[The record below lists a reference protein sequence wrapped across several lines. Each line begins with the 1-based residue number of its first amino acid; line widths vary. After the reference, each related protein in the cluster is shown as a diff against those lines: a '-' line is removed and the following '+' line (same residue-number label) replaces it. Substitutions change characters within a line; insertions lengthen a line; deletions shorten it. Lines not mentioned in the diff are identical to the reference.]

1 MAKHIAFL
9 TIPAAG
15 HLNPTLPV
23 VAELVRRGHRVTY
36 ATGAAFAGAVEA
48 AGAEFV
54 ELDWTPKAIKVARTG
69 QTTEDLARML
79 LTFVNS
85 ARRVTPAIE
94 KWLVDDRP
102 DLFVYDMMTFIGPA
116 LAAKLDLL
124 EATTVANFAGNEHFN
139 LTSALVPADFD
150 PGHPKFQEF
159 LAARAQYAKDFE
171 VPLETVATAGA
182 IAPMNLVFIPREFQL
197 SGETF
202 DERFHFAGPAIGART
217 AVSDWTSPG
226 SPLLFISLG
235 TAVNDRPDFFTTCAK
250 AFGGTDWKVAMAIGT
265 EVDLADLG
273 EIPPNF
279 DVRPYFPQPVVL
291 EHADAFLSHA
301 GMNSVMESLLNQV
314 PLATYP
320 QTAEQSANADRVEE
334 LGLGRRLPNDVTP
347 DLLRATVDEI
357 AADAGIRTNL
367 AAMAEHISAAGG
379 AIGAADALESYL
391 VQSRCADSTG
401 RSAG

>member
-1 MAKHIAFL
+1 MAEHIAFL
-9 TIPAAG
+9 TVPAAG
-15 HLNPTLPV
+15 HVNPTLPV
-23 VAELVRRGHRVTY
+23 VAELVRRGYRVSY
-36 ATGAAFAGAVEA
+36 ATGPAFADAVEA
-48 AGAEFV
+48 TGAEFV

-79 LTFVNS
+79 LGFVNS

-116 LAAKLDLL
+116 LATKLGLL
-124 EATTVANFAGNEHFN
+124 EAATVANFAGNEQFN
-139 LTSALVPADFD
+139 LTQALVPADFD
-150 PGHPKFQEF
+150 HRHPKFQEF
-159 LAARAQYAKDFE
+159 LAARAQYAKDFG
-171 VPLETVATAGA
+171 VPLETVAAAGA

-250 AFGGTDWKVAMAIGT
+250 AFGGTDWNVAMAIGNQVSPA
-265 EVDLADLG
+265 ELG
-273 EIPPNF
+273 EIPANF
-279 DVRPYFPQPVVL
+279 DVRQYFPQPLVL

-320 QTAEQSANADRVEE
+320 QTAEQSANADRVAE
-334 LGLGRRLPNDVTP
+334 LGLGRRLPNDITAE
-347 DLLRATVDEI
+347 LLRTTVDEI
-357 AADAGIRTNL
+357 AADGGVRKNL
-367 AAMAEHISAAGG
+367 AAMAEHIHAAGG

-391 VQSRCADSTG
+391 LQSR
-401 RSAG
+401 

>member
-1 MAKHIAFL
+1 VAEHIAFL

-36 ATGAAFAGAVEA
+36 ATGPAFADAVEA

-79 LTFVNS
+79 LGFVNS

-116 LAAKLDLL
+116 LAAKLGLL
-124 EATTVANFAGNEHFN
+124 EAATVANFAGNEKFN
-139 LTSALVPADFD
+139 LTQALVPADFD
-150 PGHPKFQEF
+150 PKHPKFQEF
-159 LAARAQYAKDFE
+159 LAARAQYAKDFG
-171 VPLETVATAGA
+171 VPPETVATAGA

-202 DERFHFAGPAIGART
+202 DERFHFVGPAIGART

-235 TAVNDRPDFFTTCAK
+235 TAVNDRPDFFATCAK
-250 AFGGTDWKVAMAIGT
+250 AFGGTGWNVAMAIGT
-265 EVDLADLG
+265 EVSAADLG

-320 QTAEQSANADRVEE
+320 QTAEQSANADRVSE
-334 LGLGRRLPNDVTP
+334 LGLGRRLPNDVTA
-347 DLLRATVDEI
+347 DLLRTTIDEI
-357 AADAGIRTNL
+357 AADTGVRKNL
-367 AAMAEHISAAGG
+367 AAMADHIHTAGG
-379 AIGAADALESYL
+379 ATGAADALEFYL
-391 VQSRCADSTG
+391 AQSR
-401 RSAG
+401 